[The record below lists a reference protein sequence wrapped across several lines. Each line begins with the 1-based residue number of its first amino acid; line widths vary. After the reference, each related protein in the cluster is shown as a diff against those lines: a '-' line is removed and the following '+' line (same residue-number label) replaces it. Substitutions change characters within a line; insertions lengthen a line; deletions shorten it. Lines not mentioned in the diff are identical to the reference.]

1 MGYMQQQSKILM
13 IYTGGTIGM
22 VEDVDSKTLHP
33 FDFNQITEEIPE
45 LKKLNCNIQTIAFD
59 TPIDSSD
66 VSTKDWNKIAG
77 IIKNN
82 YTTYDGFLI
91 LHGTDTMAYTAS
103 ALSFMLEGLNKPVIL
118 TGSQLPIGV
127 LRTDGKEN
135 LLTAIEIA
143 GAKDENGKPRVG
155 EVAIY
160 FEYKL
165 IRGNRAHKTSTM
177 HFDAFNSPNFRD
189 LAEAGV
195 NIEYKNHH
203 LPPFGDGN
211 LNVVELHEQG
221 IFILPVFPGMSEDQ
235 VTAVLNSKRNW
246 AILLIT
252 FGAGNVP
259 QLPWFVVALKKAIEN
274 AKVIVN
280 ITQCQKGKVNM
291 SLYKNGRVL
300 KDLGVISGS
309 DITSEAALAKL
320 MYLKEKKL
328 SLPELKKQFETA
340 LRGELTQ

>member
-1 MGYMQQQSKILM
+1 MQQPSKVLM

-22 VEDVDSKTLHP
+22 VEEVDSKTLHP
-33 FDFNQITEEIPE
+33 FDFSQITQEIPE
-45 LKKLNCNIQTIAFD
+45 LLKLNCEITTISFD
-59 TPIDSSD
+59 NPIDSSD
-66 VSTKDWNKIAG
+66 VSTDDWNYLGELIVK
-77 IIKNN
+77 N
-82 YTTYDGFLI
+82 YTKYDGFLI

-103 ALSFMLEGLNKPVIL
+103 ALSFMLEGLNKPVVL

-143 GAKDENGKPRVG
+143 SDKYPDGKPKVA
-155 EVAIY
+155 EVVIY

-165 IRGNRAHKTSTM
+165 LRGNRTHKSSTS
-177 HFDAFNSPNFRD
+177 HFDAFNSPNFRV

-211 LNVVELHEQG
+211 INLVKLCSQG
-221 IFILPVFPGMSEDQ
+221 IFILPVFPGMSQQQ
-235 VTAVLNSKRNW
+235 VEVVIESKHNW
-246 AILLIT
+246 AILLMT

-259 QLPWFVVALKKAIEN
+259 MIPWFLKAIQKAIKN
-274 AKVIVN
+274 QKVIVN

-291 SLYKNGRVL
+291 SLYQNGRVL
-300 KDLGVISGS
+300 SDLGVISGS
-309 DITSEAALAKL
+309 DITAEAALTKL
-320 MYLKEKKL
+320 MYLKEKSL
-328 SLPELKKQFETA
+328 SIQELKKEFVKP
-340 LRGELTQ
+340 LRGELTE

>member
-1 MGYMQQQSKILM
+1 
-13 IYTGGTIGM
+13 
-22 VEDVDSKTLHP
+22 
-33 FDFNQITEEIPE
+33 
-45 LKKLNCNIQTIAFD
+45 
-59 TPIDSSD
+59 
-66 VSTKDWNKIAG
+66 
-77 IIKNN
+77 
-82 YTTYDGFLI
+82 
-91 LHGTDTMAYTAS
+91 MAYTAS
-103 ALSFMLEGLNKPVIL
+103 ALSFMLEGLDKPVVL

-143 GAKDENGKPRVG
+143 GDKYRDGRPKLT

-165 IRGNRAHKTSTM
+165 IRGNRSHKTSTM

-203 LPPFGDGN
+203 IQPFGNGD
-211 LNVVELHEQG
+211 LKIVKLHDQG

-235 VTAVLNSKRNW
+235 VTAVLQSKRNW

-259 QLPWFVVALKKAIEN
+259 TMPWFLNALSDSVKSG
-274 AKVIVN
+274 KVIVN
-280 ITQCQKGKVNM
+280 VTQCDKGKVNM
-291 SLYKNGRVL
+291 NLYSNGRAL
-300 KDLGVISGS
+300 KDIGVIGGS

-320 MYLKEKKL
+320 MYLKEKNL
-328 SLPELKKQFETA
+328 SLDELKEQFSTP
-340 LRGELTQ
+340 LRGELTI

>member
-1 MGYMQQQSKILM
+1 MQQPSTVLI

-22 VEDVDSKTLHP
+22 VQDVDSKALHP
-33 FDFNQITEEIPE
+33 FDFTQITQEIPE
-45 LKKLNCNIQTIAFD
+45 LNKLNCDIETIAFD

-66 VSTKDWNKIAG
+66 VGTKEWNKIAHV
-77 IIKNN
+77 IESN
-82 YTTYDGFLI
+82 YHSFDGFI
-91 LHGTDTMAYTAS
+91 VLHGTDTMAYTAS

-143 GAKDENGKPRVG
+143 GDKYEDGRARVG

-165 IRGNRAHKTSTM
+165 IRGNRAHKASTT
-177 HFDAFNSPNFRD
+177 HFDAFNSPNFRI

-195 NIEYKNHH
+195 DIEYKNHH
-203 LPPFGDGN
+203 LPPFGNGD
-211 LNVVELHEQG
+211 LKVVELQNQG
-221 IFILPVFPGMSEDQ
+221 IFILPIFPGMSKEQ
-235 VTAVLNSKRNW
+235 VSSVLQSETNW

-252 FGAGNVP
+252 YGAGNIP
-259 QLPWFVVALKKAIEN
+259 MSDWFVDSIKNAISDN
-274 AKVIVN
+274 KVIVN

-291 SLYKNGRVL
+291 HLYKNGRIL
-300 KDLGVISGS
+300 LDMGVVGGY
-309 DITSEAALAKL
+309 DITSEAALTKL
-320 MYLKEKKL
+320 MYLKEKCN
-328 SLPELKKQFETA
+328 STEEIKKQFETP
-340 LRGELTQ
+340 LRGEMTM